1 MRQKKFLVT
10 GALLLALC
18 LTGTIN
24 LACDLLFP
32 VEEVK
37 YEIPSYYTT
46 YTDESQ
52 LFSISY
58 PNYWQRP
65 MGEVA
70 SFQEYTKKSATTLK
84 SGLPLEH
91 ASLLFFAGLDN
102 VRRYDPLIV
111 VAVEP
116 VTSGVFTQKQA
127 VEAELRRIILDEP
140 GYKVLSRVDTKI
152 DGRQATVLIWNE
164 PDLGNLHIVEMLMLV
179 DQSVWLV
186 AGVTADATSKW
197 DVDFNTIVRSL
208 QIYE

>member
-10 GALLLALC
+10 GALLLALA
-18 LTGTIN
+18 LLAGGLN
-24 LACDLLFP
+24 LACAWLFP
-32 VEEVK
+32 QETK
-37 YEIPSYYTT
+37 YEVPSYYTT
-46 YTDESQ
+46 YTDSSH

-70 SFQEYTKKSATTLK
+70 SFQEYTKKSAATLK

-102 VRRYDPLIV
+102 ARTYDPLIL

-116 VTSGVFTQKQA
+116 LTSGALTQRQVVD
-127 VEAELRRIILDEP
+127 VEIAHVQQGSKSYIL
-140 GYKVLSRVDTKI
+140 LSRVDATL
-152 DGRQATVLIWNE
+152 DGRKATVLTWNDPAE
-164 PDLGNLHIVEMLMLV
+164 STLHIVEMLMLV
-179 DQSVWLV
+179 DQSVWV
-186 AGVTADATSKW
+186 VDCATASTSSKW

-208 QIYE
+208 QIYD